1 MGSGTTVSADREF
14 SGSPMESPAEL
25 NCGRQPLV
33 PGTAQ
38 EEAPAANPLLED
50 LRRRLMR
57 ALQRTV
63 ARWGSR
69 RAREAASAAEAAAE
83 AAALEEQ
90 SRARVESA
98 LGRLRAELLEMR
110 FQNHQLARTL
120 LDLNTKMQQLKT
132 EHELEIASE
141 SQSVE
146 DNAVNQ
152 EHESAHLKI

>member
-1 MGSGTTVSADREF
+1 MGSGTMVTAQREF
-14 SGSPMESPAEL
+14 SGGPMESPAEL
-25 NCGRQPLV
+25 DCGPQPFV
-33 PGTAQ
+33 SGAVQ
-38 EEAPAANPLLED
+38 EESPAANPLLED

-57 ALQRTV
+57 ALQRTM

-69 RAREAASAAEAAAE
+69 RAREAAAAAE

-90 SRARVESA
+90 SPARVESA
-98 LGRLRAELLEMR
+98 LGRLRAELLEMC

-141 SQSVE
+141 SQSLE

-152 EHESAHLKI
+152 EHDLNP